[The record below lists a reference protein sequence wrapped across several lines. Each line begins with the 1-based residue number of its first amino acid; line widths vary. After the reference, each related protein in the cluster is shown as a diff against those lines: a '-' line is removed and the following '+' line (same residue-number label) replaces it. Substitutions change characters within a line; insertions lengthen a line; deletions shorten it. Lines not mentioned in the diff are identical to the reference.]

1 MTWVAYYG
9 GWVSESRSR
18 WLRPPDGE
26 SACEVGLRNLSKM
39 AMIKNM
45 EMRMA
50 VATNPNDTALTELS
64 KCLKG
69 SSLCT
74 LSKGAPIGAHA
85 YPSFSTIFLSC
96 CFPFPS
102 SQLRNLAGLHHVY
115 VVLLGHS
122 NAVSER
128 QRERERE
135 RALDC
140 TESCGST

>member
-1 MTWVAYYG
+1 
-9 GWVSESRSR
+9 
-18 WLRPPDGE
+18 
-26 SACEVGLRNLSKM
+26 VGLRNLSKM

-135 RALDC
+135 RELWTVLKAVAVLKGF
-140 TESCGST
+140 TPLPKPLPLSEYLKLVA